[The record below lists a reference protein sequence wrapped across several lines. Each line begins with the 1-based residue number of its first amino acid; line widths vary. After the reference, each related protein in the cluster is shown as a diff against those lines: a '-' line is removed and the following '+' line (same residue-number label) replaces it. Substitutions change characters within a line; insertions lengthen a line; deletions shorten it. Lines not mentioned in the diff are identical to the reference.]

1 MDHFNWSFDSYVDK
15 DLERDRGRALYS
27 AFAKAVDWDSDRD
40 SHKDFD
46 RAAQGLGSGSVCGFD
61 SGSGG
66 EHLHK
71 GVDNLKKDLD
81 RDLDRDL
88 ERVWGTSCG
97 RDLYPH
103 LHTDFD
109 KTSSPS

>member
-1 MDHFNWSFDSYVDK
+1 M
-15 DLERDRGRALYS
+15 
-27 AFAKAVDWDSDRD
+27 
-40 SHKDFD
+40 
-46 RAAQGLGSGSVCGFD
+46 GSGSVCGFD

-103 LHTDFD
+103 LLTDFD
-109 KTSSPS
+109 KVSSKIFYSDLGRDLDCVLHGDESKFG